1 MKILCLNTAFP
12 TATICLENGNKK
24 TFKML
29 DANSKSSEK
38 VLPQIEEILTAENL
52 KIGDI
57 DYIAVVVGPGSFTGL
72 RIGVALVKGFMCSF
86 PNLKNVAI
94 NSLDLMAFEFAK
106 TIDAKTDFYCLQNA
120 LSGRFFLAK
129 YSTAGKPI
137 SEYLLVNELPS
148 GYLVGLESEN
158 LDIANH
164 FIKLDPENLLALA
177 KNKITEKKFT
187 KLNDLT
193 PIYLRLSQAEE
204 NLLKKDNKC

>member
-72 RIGVALVKGFMCSF
+72 RIGVALVKGFMCCF
-86 PNLKNVAI
+86 PNLKTVAI
-94 NSLDLMAFEFAK
+94 NSLDLMAFVFAK
-106 TIDAKTDFYCLQNA
+106 TGTNSDFYCLQNA

-129 YSTAGKPI
+129 YSGAGRPL
-137 SEYLLVNELPS
+137 SDYLLVNELPS
-148 GYLVGLESEN
+148 GNLVGLESEN

-204 NLLKKDNKC
+204 NLLKKDSQC